1 MKIKMFVSM
10 MMIFSIINLTAC
22 TPVQQGQQTVFEKPE
37 TEQVIVIAMD
47 VSGSFA
53 ELMTKDGLAYRFTL
67 ATVDRF
73 MRERPGQEGRLII
86 AQLSATGNALLWEG
100 SPGQLRKDFSN
111 AEAFRDFVLAKSNP
125 NGSRINEGIANA
137 LDYVVNHQAVRSNGA
152 KPALFVLS
160 DMLDNDPDGEAQL
173 ARVDSSL
180 QDFADAGGVIGLY
193 YVHQQMLI
201 DWRRRIE
208 SSGVKDYRIE
218 CGIVTTPSLP
228 SFF

>member
-1 MKIKMFVSM
+1 MYIKKAVSTFMILLFVSC
-10 MMIFSIINLTAC
+10 TAC
-22 TPVQQGQQTVFEKPE
+22 TPVQQNEQSVFEEPE

-47 VSGSFA
+47 LSGSFA
-53 ELMTKDGLAYRFTL
+53 DLMTKDGLAYRFAL

-73 MRERPGQEGRLII
+73 VREQPGQEGRLII

-100 SPGQLRKDFSN
+100 SPGQLRQDFPN
-111 AEAFRDFVLAKSNP
+111 AESFRDFVLASSNP

-137 LDYVVNHQAVRSNGA
+137 LDYVVNHQAVRSSGA

-160 DMLDNDPDGEAQL
+160 DMLDNDPDGQAQL
-173 ARVDSSL
+173 KRAEASL
-180 QDFADAGGVIGLY
+180 QDFADANGVIGLY

-208 SSGVKDYRIE
+208 TSGIKDYRIE